1 MKKYFLIMVL
11 LFSTT
16 IFCKQTSKPKNIILL
31 IGDGMG
37 ISAVSASVHSIENDQ
52 FKNFKSVGLVNTC
65 SADKLVTDSAA
76 GATSYATG
84 YRTNNG
90 KLGSDPNGKKLENIV
105 EIAKKK
111 NMSTGVVVTCS
122 VTNATPAAF
131 LSHVKSR
138 KSEFEIAEQIYKN
151 NNVDL
156 ILGAGSDFFLPKNF
170 GGKRDDNKNIADSM
184 KCKGYNVI
192 IDTSYSVQSFNKK
205 TLGLFSP
212 NAFPYATKRN
222 FSLGELSKAA
232 IDYLS
237 KNKNGFFLMIE
248 GSQIDWAEEH
258 NDKEYFYSEMKDFN
272 TAIKA
277 ALDFAKKDKNTLVIV
292 LADHDTGSFGI
303 NAKNNE
309 TGLVDWAWASN
320 KHTANLIGLFSFGP
334 GSEKFNGIQNNF
346 EVGRKLINFIQ
357 KKFD

>member
-1 MKKYFLIMVL
+1 MKKYIPLYI
-11 LFSTT
+11 LFFIAT
-16 IFCKQTSKPKNIILL
+16 IFAKQTPKNIILL

-37 ISAVSASVHSIENDQ
+37 ISAVSASVNSIENDQ
-52 FKNFKSVGLVNTC
+52 FKKFKSVGLINTC
-65 SADKLVTDSAA
+65 SADNLVTDSAA
-76 GATSYATG
+76 GATAYATG

-90 KLGSDPNGKKLENIV
+90 KLGIDPSGKKLENIV

-111 NMSTGVVVTCS
+111 NMSAGVVVTCS

-131 LSHVKSR
+131 LSHVESR

-156 ILGAGSDFFLPKNF
+156 ILGAGSDFFLPRSL
-170 GGKRDDNKNIADSM
+170 GGKREDEKNIADSM
-184 KCKGYNVI
+184 KHKGYNVI
-192 IDTSYSVQSFNKK
+192 IDSTFSNIKFTNK
-205 TLGLFSP
+205 TLGLYSP
-212 NAFPYATKRN
+212 NAFVEANNRN
-222 FSLGELSKAA
+222 FSLGDITKSA

-258 NDKEYFYSEMKDFN
+258 NDRNYFYSEMKDFN
-272 TAIKA
+272 TAVKE
-277 ALDFAKKDKNTLVIV
+277 ALDFAEKDKNTLVIV

-303 NAKNNE
+303 NSKNND
-309 TGLVDWAWASN
+309 GLVDWNWASN
-320 KHTANLIGLFSFGP
+320 KHTANLIGMFSFGP
-334 GSEKFNGIQNNF
+334 GSENFTGIQNNY

-357 KKFD
+357 KKF